1 MIYYG
6 RDIAFIHPS
15 ISLDAAKQSCDYGD
29 FRNIRKMINNGQNI
43 MLRLGCF
50 ETDAAKPSCVF
61 LINNMY
67 VILV

>member
-6 RDIAFIHPS
+6 RDIAFILPS
-15 ISLDAAKQSCDYGD
+15 ISLDAAKPSCDYGD
-29 FRNIRKMINNGQNI
+29 FRNIREVNNNGQNV
-43 MLRLGCF
+43 MLMLGCF
-50 ETDAAKPSCVF
+50 ETDAAKPSCGF